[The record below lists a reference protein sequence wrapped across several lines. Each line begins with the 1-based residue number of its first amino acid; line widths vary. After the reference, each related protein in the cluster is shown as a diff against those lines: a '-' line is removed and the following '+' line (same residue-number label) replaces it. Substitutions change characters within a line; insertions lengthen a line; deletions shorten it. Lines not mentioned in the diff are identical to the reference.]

1 MYLLLFIIIYHVF
14 LSQVN
19 FDSKKE
25 KKKARDRHF
34 LTLKMQNPEVGTE
47 TFCGNLS
54 PGIYVYMYIDTH
66 IYKIKGNFI
75 HRVRGRQE

>member
-1 MYLLLFIIIYHVF
+1 MLFISSELRF
-14 LSQVN
+14 
-19 FDSKKE
+19 KKR
-25 KKKARDRHF
+25 KKKKTRDRHF
-34 LTLKMQNPEVGTE
+34 LTLKMLNPEVGTE

-54 PGIYVYMYIDTH
+54 PGIYVYMYIDMH